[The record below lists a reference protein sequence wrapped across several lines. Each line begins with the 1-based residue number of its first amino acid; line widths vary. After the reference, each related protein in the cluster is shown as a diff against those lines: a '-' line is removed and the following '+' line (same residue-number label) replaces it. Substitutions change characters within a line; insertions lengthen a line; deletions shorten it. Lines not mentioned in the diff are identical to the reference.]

1 MSRRLIFVVQAAISA
16 GLLVM
21 VFRNPSVQ
29 GQFFSALH
37 SAKPS
42 WLVAGLLV
50 SAIVAAL
57 SVIRWGIFLRML
69 GIRLSNADLWRIS
82 FIGLFF
88 NTFLPGGVGGD
99 IVRVIWLAGKGF
111 SKSTVL
117 LSILMDRMSGVFG
130 LAVCS
135 AVLVLPQMDALKQ
148 SRELSMAINF
158 GLIYICAMM
167 LMFAV
172 TFVFAIVKLAPRLP
186 VHFPMREK
194 LAQIELVYFEFL
206 ALLALHPCGH
216 RTRDAHP
223 RRLFFHV
230 LLLRPRV
237 PRGGA
242 SGAFLRHHAV
252 DRYHYHAAREPERTW
267 AARAA
272 FRFTARPAL
281 RRAPLD
287 KAVAISLAGF
297 ALSSVWYLAGAFL
310 IPSYRRVV
318 NEPVPAS

>member
-1 MSRRLIFVVQAAISA
+1 MSRRLIFVVQALISA

-135 AVLVLPQMDALKQ
+135 AVFVLPQLDALKQ

-172 TFVFAIVKLAPRLP
+172 TFVFAIVKLAPKLP
-186 VHFPMREK
+186 ASFPMRDKLELIEK
-194 LAQIELVYFEFL
+194 VYFEFL
-206 ALLALHPCGH
+206 RSWRSTLVAVGLATLIHIGYFS
-216 RTRDAHP
+216 T
-223 RRLFFHV
+223 FYF
-230 LLLRPRV
+230 
-237 PRGGA
+237 
-242 SGAFLRHHAV
+242 S
-252 DRYHYHAAREPERTW
+252 
-267 AARAA
+267 ARAFHEA
-272 FRFTARPAL
+272 VPVAL
-281 RRAPLD
+281 FYGIMPSIDIITMLPVSLSGLGLREQLFVSLLGQLCAVPPD